1 MYKLSNLPI
10 IWPGLINL
18 VAKIPFPAPGMPE
31 SLISTKLGVGNLSGF
46 LVPLLATCSVHGN
59 SGPCRSQYVDVT
71 RCSHFQQSKE
81 GGS

>member
-1 MYKLSNLPI
+1 
-10 IWPGLINL
+10 
-18 VAKIPFPAPGMPE
+18 MPE

-81 GGS
+81 GGSSNHKIGNNMYLYDECEQKH